1 MILETEKEIRQAL
14 QIAVATALACW
25 GFPLL
30 AVLLVM
36 LIVPWKPI
44 YRMAAYLGGVVL
56 EIKARRTVR
65 HAMRKLS
72 EEPVEVT

>member
-1 MILETEKEIRQAL
+1 METEKEVRWVIQT
-14 QIAVATALACW
+14 AVVTALACW

-30 AVLLVM
+30 ALLLVM

-44 YRMAAYLGGVVL
+44 YQMAAYLGSVVL

>member
-1 MILETEKEIRQAL
+1 METEKEVRWVVQT
-14 QIAVATALACW
+14 AVVTALACW

-30 AVLLVM
+30 ALLLVM

-44 YRMAAYLGGVVL
+44 YQMAAYLGSVVL

>member
-1 MILETEKEIRQAL
+1 LETEKEVRWVIQT
-14 QIAVATALACW
+14 AVVTALACW

-30 AVLLVM
+30 ALLLVM

-44 YRMAAYLGGVVL
+44 YQMAAYLGSVVL

>member
-1 MILETEKEIRQAL
+1 LETEKEVRWVVQT
-14 QIAVATALACW
+14 AVVTALACW

-30 AVLLVM
+30 ALLLVM

-44 YRMAAYLGGVVL
+44 YQMAAYLGSVVL